1 MEIEESALPHR
12 IGVHGQLNC
21 SCNYS
26 VKCVH
31 RESKEA
37 VNLRTW
43 AWNVKEE
50 RRGFVLSGSMSNNCS
65 TSRRLEL
72 INCTLRLSVCLSVA
86 TNFARCVGRTEIFV
100 SKEERYACLSVRSLW
115 LTLVGYIR
123 HHKSKCLLNAAA
135 AAAIK
140 GIAIKRPHNTS
151 FMFPFGSVYYLS
163 THLWDLILLG
173 DFSGFWIQD

>member
-1 MEIEESALPHR
+1 MCTQRVE
-12 IGVHGQLNC
+12 G
-21 SCNYS
+21 SCKLTYLGLERKRGKKGFLYFL
-26 VKCVH
+26 VPCPTT
-31 RESKEA
+31 A
-37 VNLRTW
+37 VQVVDWSSLT
-43 AWNVKEE
+43 
-50 RRGFVLSGSMSNNCS
+50 
-65 TSRRLEL
+65 
-72 INCTLRLSVCLSVA
+72 
-86 TNFARCVGRTEIFV
+86 ARCVGLSVCCNKLCSVRGSHRDFV
-100 SKEERYACLSVRSLW
+100 SKEERYACLSVRRW

-123 HHKSKCLLNAAA
+123 QHKSKCLLNVVAA